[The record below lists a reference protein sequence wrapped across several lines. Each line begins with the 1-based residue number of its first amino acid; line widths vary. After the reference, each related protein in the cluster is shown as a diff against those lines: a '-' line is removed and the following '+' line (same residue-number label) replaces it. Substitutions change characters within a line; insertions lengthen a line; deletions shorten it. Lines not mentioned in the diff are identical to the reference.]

1 MNVISQSGKDET
13 RQRKEQLLSLQNTIQ
28 ILIAPLSVFFLV
40 CYLVTWSIVVV
51 TILRTS
57 TRYPKWSVLSVPA
70 LGSLII
76 TGIYESHIV
85 PLLGNILFPTVLSL
99 PHLVF
104 FLISTIVLFN
114 GGAGSPSPFQGEG

>member
-99 PHLVF
+99 PHLIF
-104 FLISTIVLFN
+104 FLLSTIFLFN
-114 GGAGSPSPFQGEG
+114 KPR